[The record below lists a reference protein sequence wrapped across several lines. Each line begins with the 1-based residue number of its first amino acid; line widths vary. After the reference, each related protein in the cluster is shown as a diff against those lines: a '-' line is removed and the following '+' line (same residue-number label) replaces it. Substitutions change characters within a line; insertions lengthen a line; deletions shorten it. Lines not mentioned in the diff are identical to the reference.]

1 MVDDPALAVHA
12 LAAELDRAADTML
25 NHGHGISLA
34 RYRTLHALRREGPV
48 TQHGLATSLGV
59 GDAVVSRMLPGLTER
74 GWCTVEDAPTHGRR
88 REVRL
93 TDDGAALEAA
103 CTEFLAGAFAGATTD
118 AGVDVDRLL
127 ADVRAVTEQV
137 RRSMRAGRRVAP
149 TERFPDTEAET

>member
-1 MVDDPALAVHA
+1 MTDDPALAVHA

-25 NHGHGISLA
+25 SQGHGISLA

-48 TQHGLATSLGV
+48 TQHALATSLGV
-59 GDAVVSRMLPGLTER
+59 GDAVVSRMLPGITER
-74 GWCTVEDAPTHGRR
+74 GWCTVDDDPTHGRR

-93 TDDGAALEAA
+93 TDAGAALETT
-103 CTEFLAGAFAGATTD
+103 CSEFLAGAFAGATTD

-127 ADVRAVTEQV
+127 TDVRAVTEQV

-149 TERFPDTEAET
+149 SEQSPTNQET